1 MAFCSNCGAQ
11 VAGGF
16 CQNCG
21 TQIASGAGGGAAEAT
36 ANPAAAQS
44 AGLSTNAASALCY
57 LFGFIT
63 GIIFLVLSP
72 YNQDKTVRFHA
83 FQSIFLNVAGIVF
96 FIVWGIVTT
105 ATGGIAALLYP
116 VWLLAW
122 FALWLYMLFTAYN
135 GKTVTLPLVGEFARK
150 QA

>member
-21 TQIASGAGGGAAEAT
+21 TQMAGAAGGAAEAT
-36 ANPAAAQS
+36 ASPAGAQA

-63 GIIFLVLSP
+63 GIIFLVLGP
-72 YNQDKTVRFHA
+72 YNQNKTVRFHA

-96 FIVWGIVTT
+96 FIIWGIITT
-105 ATGGIAALLYP
+105 LTSGFAALLYP
-116 VWLLAW
+116 LWALAW
-122 FALWLYMLFTAYN
+122 FALWLYLLFTAYN
-135 GKTVTLPLVGEFARK
+135 GKTVTLPVIGEFARK

>member
-21 TQIASGAGGGAAEAT
+21 TQIAGGGVAEAT
-36 ANPAAAQS
+36 ANPATAQAA
-44 AGLSTNAASALCY
+44 GMSTNAASALCY
-57 LFGFIT
+57 LVGFIT

-83 FQSIFLNVAGIVF
+83 FQSIFLSVAIVA
-96 FIVWGIVTT
+96 IDILLSILT
-105 ATGGIAALLYP
+105 AITGIAFFLFP
-116 VWLLAW
+116 IFWLAC
-122 FALWLYMLFTAYN
+122 FAIWLYMLFTAYN
-135 GKTVTLPLVGEFARK
+135 GKTVTLPLIGEFARK